1 MKVDQLRYTEYHVC
15 AGGRPID
22 PNQKD
27 PLLESH
33 QSSVS
38 TERKQI
44 PSSVTKSHK
53 TIKWNYKLYFGIH
66 SLAWKKSLTNQLWN

>member
-1 MKVDQLRYTEYHVC
+1 MKVDQLRYTEFHVC
-15 AGGRPID
+15 GGRPID

-53 TIKWNYKLYFGIH
+53 TIK
-66 SLAWKKSLTNQLWN
+66 